1 MEIRVKKSIGLS
13 QDATDILRL
22 EFIEVALYYYSD
34 VLFYSCYTE
43 TKHFIFSFFHFAPCF
58 ALCV

>member
-22 EFIEVALYYYSD
+22 EFIEVALIFCTADNYHA
-34 VLFYSCYTE
+34 
-43 TKHFIFSFFHFAPCF
+43 HF
-58 ALCV
+58 VE

>member
-43 TKHFIFSFFHFAPCF
+43 TILRNFLVQQFDY
-58 ALCV
+58 